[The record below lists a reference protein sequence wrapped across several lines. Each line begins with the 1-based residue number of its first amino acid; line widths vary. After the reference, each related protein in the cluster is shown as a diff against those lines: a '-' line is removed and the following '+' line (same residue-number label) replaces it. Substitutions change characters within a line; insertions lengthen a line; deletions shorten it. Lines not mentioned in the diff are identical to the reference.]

1 MPRSTMAQRTATLAV
16 LDDYAGTSTKH
27 FSRVQGLVVDDFPET
42 LNAAKPGG
50 LKALVERLKPY
61 EVISSMRERTAF
73 PAELQEQLPNLKLLM
88 TTGTRNASIDLKA
101 ATENNIIVTGTKG
114 DRPANQS
121 ADYEP
126 PTPAGQSTVN
136 QHAWALLLSL
146 CGRIVHDDRALK
158 TSPTAWQSS
167 LIITIPGK
175 TLGLLGLGKLGTMM
189 AKTAVSAFGMN
200 VIAWSENLTQEK
212 ADAAA
217 ESAGLAKGTF
227 KAVSKEE
234 LFRQSDVVSLHVVL
248 SDRSRGVVGTQEL
261 GWMKKSAVLLNTS
274 RGGLIDEQALIETL
288 KKGGIEGF
296 ATDVFWEEPIGP
308 DSPWRKADDWAKS
321 AVVLSPHM
329 GYVNAGTM
337 NRWYDEQAEIL
348 QRYLKGE
355 ELPTRL
361 N

>member
-1 MPRSTMAQRTATLAV
+1 MAQKTNTLVAV
-16 LDDYAGTSTKH
+16 LDDYAGTSTNH
-27 FSRVQGLVVDDFPET
+27 FARVQGLKVDHFPET
-42 LNAAKPGG
+42 LNAAKSEG
-50 LKALVERLKPY
+50 LKALVERLRPY

-73 PAELQEQLPNLKLLM
+73 PAELQNQLPNLKLLM
-88 TTGTRNASIDLKA
+88 TTGTRNASIDLNS

-121 ADYEP
+121 ADYDP
-126 PTPAGQSTVN
+126 PPPAGQSTVN

-189 AKTAVSAFGMN
+189 AKTAISAFDMN

-217 ESAGLAKGTF
+217 ENAGFAKGVF
-227 KAVSKEE
+227 KVVSKEE
-234 LFRQSDVVSLHVVL
+234 LFTRSDFVSLHVVL
-248 SDRSRGVVGTQEL
+248 SERSRGVVGKREL
-261 GWMKKSAVLLNTS
+261 GLMKKSAVLLNTS
-274 RGGLIDEQALIETL
+274 RGGLIDEQALIATL
-288 KKGGIEGF
+288 KEGGIEGF
-296 ATDVFWEEPIGP
+296 ATDVFWEEPLGA
-308 DSPWRKADDWAKS
+308 DSVWRKSEDWAKS

-348 QRYLKGE
+348 EHYLRGE